1 MRVFI
6 QIYLDKMKLVKE
18 SLNEQMAY
26 SFYETKSDQEQLNKK
41 LRDLIVNIIMDE
53 RQISE
58 KSFSEI
64 DQVSKEVKDFCDSKP
79 IIYTKA
85 RLYDQAKKRLQF
97 LAEKIYERYFNLKK

>member
-1 MRVFI
+1 
-6 QIYLDKMKLVKE
+6 MKLVKE

-26 SFYETKSDQEQLNKK
+26 SFYEAPSDEDRVNKK
-41 LRDLIVNIIMDE
+41 LRDILTNIIMDE

-58 KSFSEI
+58 KSFSEV

>member
-1 MRVFI
+1 
-6 QIYLDKMKLVKE
+6 MKLVKE

-26 SFYETKSDQEQLNKK
+26 SFYEAPSDEDRVNKK
-41 LRDLIVNIIMDE
+41 LRDILTNIIMDE

-58 KSFSEI
+58 KSFSEV
-64 DQVSKEVKDFCDSKP
+64 DQISKEVKDFCDSKP

>member
-1 MRVFI
+1 
-6 QIYLDKMKLVKE
+6 MKLVKE

-26 SFYETKSDQEQLNKK
+26 SFYEVPSDEDRVNKK
-41 LRDLIVNIIMDE
+41 LRDILTNIIMDE

-58 KSFSEI
+58 KSFSEV
-64 DQVSKEVKDFCDSKP
+64 DKVSKEVKDFCDSKP

>member
-1 MRVFI
+1 
-6 QIYLDKMKLVKE
+6 MKLVKE

-26 SFYETKSDQEQLNKK
+26 SFYETQSDDDRVNKR
-41 LRDLIVNIIMDE
+41 LRDILTNIIMDE

-58 KSFSEI
+58 KSFSEV
-64 DQVSKEVKDFCDSKP
+64 DQISKEVKDFCDSKP

-97 LAEKIYERYFNLKK
+97 LAEKIYERYFKT